1 MAQPPTFAADG
12 DGLTDGDMDV
22 KMPSTRQAATWGAQ
36 GVLYAAFAG
45 FLALFSSWPDFRS
58 LQPDEGLI
66 TISIAHHGQRL
77 QPCREQSLEE
87 LARLPPNMRVASR
100 CPRERAPLLVE
111 VDIDG
116 TTVLRQRAEASG
128 LSRDG
133 AGKLYRRMPMPVGVH
148 QVRVR
153 LRDSN
158 RSEGFDYVREEQVE
172 LRPAEI
178 LVVDFDS
185 EQREFTFQ

>member
-1 MAQPPTFAADG
+1 M
-12 DGLTDGDMDV
+12 

-185 EQREFTFQ
+185 EQREFTFK

>member
-1 MAQPPTFAADG
+1 MAQPPTYAADG

-87 LARLPPNMRVASR
+87 LARQSVMQETAHI
-100 CPRERAPLLVE
+100 EE
-111 VDIDG
+111 VQKM
-116 TTVLRQRAEASG
+116 LR
-128 LSRDG
+128 
-133 AGKLYRRMPMPVGVH
+133 
-148 QVRVR
+148 
-153 LRDSN
+153 
-158 RSEGFDYVREEQVE
+158 
-172 LRPAEI
+172 RPE
-178 LVVDFDS
+178 
-185 EQREFTFQ
+185 

>member
-66 TISIAHHGQRL
+66 TISIAHHHWSE
-77 QPCREQSLEE
+77 PCQYQGNCFQS
-87 LARLPPNMRVASR
+87 RNTMKSGSS
-100 CPRERAPLLVE
+100 AP
-111 VDIDG
+111 
-116 TTVLRQRAEASG
+116 
-128 LSRDG
+128 
-133 AGKLYRRMPMPVGVH
+133 
-148 QVRVR
+148 
-153 LRDSN
+153 
-158 RSEGFDYVREEQVE
+158 
-172 LRPAEI
+172 
-178 LVVDFDS
+178 
-185 EQREFTFQ
+185 